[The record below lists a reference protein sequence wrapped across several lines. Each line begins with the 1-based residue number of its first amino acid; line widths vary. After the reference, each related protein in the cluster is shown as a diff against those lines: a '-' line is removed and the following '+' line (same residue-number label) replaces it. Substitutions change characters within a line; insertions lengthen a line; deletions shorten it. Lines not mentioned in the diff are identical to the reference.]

1 MASRPGYSYKDSG
14 YSWLVCTAAFTSTFL
29 TVGFSHA
36 IGIYFVAFLEVFEET
51 AGVTSWISS
60 LNFGITCMAGRE
72 RFLLIYYSIIS
83 YQSEDMQASPSGF
96 GFGGWGGGVR
106 VAQFSAHFL

>member
-1 MASRPGYSYKDSG
+1 MASRHVYSYKDSG
-14 YSWLVCTAAFTSTFL
+14 YSWLVCAAAFTSTFL

-60 LNFGITCMAGRE
+60 LNFGITCMTGKKNIL
-72 RFLLIYYSIIS
+72 FIYILLH
-83 YQSEDMQASPSGF
+83 GF
-96 GFGGWGGGVR
+96 
-106 VAQFSAHFL
+106 SHFKYK